1 MARKQTGFFAIHKQ
15 QCFEALND
23 LFKRPLGNILT
34 LAVLAFALT
43 LPSTFYLLAKN
54 VTLVAQAW
62 QNPTQLTLYLDNN
75 ASEQVGADFSEQLQS
90 WPEIEAV
97 TYISPDKGLEDFR
110 EHAGF
115 EQALSLLDENPLPAV
130 IIVRPAPDW
139 QNNEQAAQL
148 ATKIRTEPT
157 VDEVRLDSDWLQRLA
172 AIQDLSVT
180 LALLMSGL
188 MLFAVFLIV
197 GNTLRLQVLN
207 QKDRI
212 QVMKMVG
219 ATDSFILRPYL
230 YVGVWYGLIGAVIA
244 WVLTTIVT
252 ILLDSAVEKL
262 AMLYDSNFRLVG
274 LSWDESLILMMTAAF
289 LGLLAARFSA
299 GRHLKEIEP
308 I

>member
-1 MARKQTGFFAIHKQ
+1 
-15 QCFEALND
+15 
-23 LFKRPLGNILT
+23 
-34 LAVLAFALT
+34 
-43 LPSTFYLLAKN
+43 
-54 VTLVAQAW
+54 
-62 QNPTQLTLYLDNN
+62 
-75 ASEQVGADFSEQLQS
+75 
-90 WPEIEAV
+90 
-97 TYISPDKGLEDFR
+97 
-110 EHAGF
+110 
-115 EQALSLLDENPLPAV
+115 
-130 IIVRPAPDW
+130 
-139 QNNEQAAQL
+139 
-148 ATKIRTEPT
+148 
-157 VDEVRLDSDWLQRLA
+157 
-172 AIQDLSVT
+172 
-180 LALLMSGL
+180 
-188 MLFAVFLIV
+188 V

-252 ILLDSAVEKL
+252 ILLDGAVEKL
-262 AMLYDSNFRLVG
+262 AMLYDSNFRLVS